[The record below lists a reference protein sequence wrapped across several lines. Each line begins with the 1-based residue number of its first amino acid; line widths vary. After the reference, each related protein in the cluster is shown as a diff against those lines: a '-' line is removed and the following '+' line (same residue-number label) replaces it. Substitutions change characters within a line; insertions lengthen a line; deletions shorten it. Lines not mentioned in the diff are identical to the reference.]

1 MKTIEDIFEREL
13 LNECIFKTSRSG
25 GAGGQNVNKVETR
38 VELWFNI
45 TESEKLTE
53 TEKVFLLNKL
63 AKKLEKDSIIH
74 LQEQSERTQL
84 KNKKLLLEKFYR
96 LILSAFKIAKPRKP
110 TKISRA
116 TKAKRFLDKKI
127 TSEKKQLRKRLD

>member
-1 MKTIEDIFEREL
+1 MQTIEELIEREL
-13 LNECIFKTSRSG
+13 LNECEFKTSRSG

-45 TESEKLTE
+45 SQSEKLTE
-53 TEKVFLLNKL
+53 TEKVFLLTKL
-63 AKKLEKDSIIH
+63 NKKLEKDCIIN

-110 TKISRA
+110 TTISRA

-127 TSEKKQLRKRLD
+127 ASEKKQLRKRLD

>member
-1 MKTIEDIFEREL
+1 MQTIEELIEREL
-13 LNECIFKTSRSG
+13 LNECEFKTSRSG

-45 TESEKLTE
+45 SQSEKLTE
-53 TEKVFLLNKL
+53 TEKVFLLTKL
-63 AKKLEKDSIIH
+63 NKKLEKDCIIH

-110 TKISRA
+110 TTISRA
-116 TKAKRFLDKKI
+116 TKAKRFLDKKNA
-127 TSEKKQLRKRLD
+127 SEKKQLRKRLD